1 MSINIRKGK
10 AEDGGFILEG
20 NIHVTR
26 RELEALVAIAEGND
40 NESAAKQLGI
50 SYTTLRNHTYN
61 IMKKLGAKN
70 RTEALVKAVENR
82 MIYIGLK
89 GDTESKTPGNY
100 FVCIYCGRAFN
111 WRDIVTVH
119 EEPFVVNHVKYHPPD
134 WPKCPHEDCN
144 GNALNAYSWRQVKNY
159 HPEYP
164 EVPEKDVVYST
175 SELIEAESRAYE
187 LSYEEWRRSNQE

>member
-1 MSINIRKGK
+1 MSINIRQGK

-70 RTEALVKAVENR
+70 RTDALVKAVENR

-89 GDTESKTPGNY
+89 GHTESKSPGNY
-100 FVCIYCGRAFN
+100 FVCMYCGRAFN
-111 WRDIVTVH
+111 WSDIVMVH
-119 EEPFVVNHVKYHPPD
+119 EEHIVVNHVKLEPPD

-144 GNALNAYSWRQVKNY
+144 GNAVNAYSWRQVKNY

-175 SELIEAESRAYE
+175 DELIEAELREQEAIIINWRA
-187 LSYEEWRRSNQE
+187 NQ